1 MYAFIQG
8 TVEDVEQDRVSVN
21 CGGVGYEILT
31 TNTAIGKCAVGQ
43 AAKFYT
49 YLAVREDALTLYGFL
64 QKDEKEMFLRL
75 IGVSGVGPKV
85 GLAILSVLSPDRV
98 VLAVSAGDHK
108 AFTAASGVG
117 PKLGQRIVLE
127 LKDKVG
133 KGLATGLG
141 LADASGTAAPAA
153 TGGVAQAIAAL
164 TGLGYTGSEAAQA
177 IARLDPS
184 LPVQELIRLALQ
196 GIGKGR

>member
-8 TVEDVEQDRVSVN
+8 TVEDIEQDRVSIN

-85 GLAILSVLSPDRV
+85 GLSILSTMSAREAAIAIVSGDDKA
-98 VLAVSAGDHK
+98 LAKVPGIGK
-108 AFTAASGVG
+108 KTA
-117 PKLGQRIVLE
+117 QRLVLE
-127 LKDKVG
+127 LKGSIENQALISHLPGANHGQRRKAG
-133 KGLATGLG
+133 GRRHCHFNCHGLPGPG
-141 LADASGTAAPAA
+141 CGGSRGADQSRRWHSRG
-153 TGGVAQAIAAL
+153 
-164 TGLGYTGSEAAQA
+164 
-177 IARLDPS
+177 D
-184 LPVQELIRLALQ
+184 
-196 GIGKGR
+196 GRFCA

>member
-8 TVEDVEQDRVSVN
+8 TVEDIEQDRVSVN

-31 TNTAIGKCAVGQ
+31 TNIAIGKCAVGQ